1 MSQKPR
7 RKVTCYLPDEL
18 AQRYQDLA
26 ARKGVSLSALLVEN
40 MTVKEQIDELQ
51 AWMMGRFTRIEE
63 RLGMLAMPHSE
74 DAFLSLIG
82 LHQLPRE
89 AVVGILQDIPDEAA
103 KLTPKQLEQ
112 YAAKGRELLA
122 KSNGKTK

>member
-18 AQRYQDLA
+18 ADRYQDLA
-26 ARKGVSLSALLVEN
+26 GRKGVSLSAFLVEN
-40 MTVKEQIDELQ
+40 MTVKEQIDELH
-51 AWMMGRFTRIEE
+51 AWMMGRFNRIEE
-63 RLGMLAMPHSE
+63 LLGRLAMPHTE

-82 LHQLPRE
+82 LQQLPRE
-89 AVVGILQDIPDEAA
+89 AVVGILRDIPEEAA
-103 KLTPKQLEQ
+103 RLTPKQLEQ

-122 KSNGKTK
+122 RSNGKSR